1 MSTPVFSVPSQAQQD
16 AGACKRMGS
25 NALNTVCKVGTA
37 SALGMSLL
45 WATAAGAQSPG
56 KLMPNNNGALIAANT
71 NANATAGTPPDARA
85 LRPQALSPAPTQN
98 QKQYEAQL
106 SAIRQAILQAT
117 LDRPTRVLSSAWVDE
132 KGALHES
139 AHFHSE
145 AQVRGVRVM
154 SYLEDGKEPVP
165 QVSAEVLPWGWRTTT
180 AKALSCSAPP
190 RPWRLP
196 LMLQTRTEAGFSGNQ
211 IYASQSLMSMVSQVW
226 TQKMQ
231 GSQRWRAQLREIPP
245 DNTYLR
251 TLTGNREGAIGWA
264 AELVLK
270 PYAPEADFSFRGA
283 WDKLAKDENDWRW
296 TLSFTLGE
304 RHMPHAPI
312 EPQWQVEKVISID
325 PQVFLKNP
333 KAWAKDLN
341 QQLQSQLQAWVQQLE
356 KRSECEPIQFHVRR
370 NGHDLLQLQAGFES
384 GLRVGD
390 RVLLMNPNHVPSQM
404 LEPGATQHLALA
416 QVVRVGADRTELQQ
430 LAGPALAAQVHW
442 MALPL

>member
-1 MSTPVFSVPSQAQQD
+1 MSNPLFSVASQALQD

-25 NALNTVCKVGTA
+25 NALNTVCKVGAA
-37 SALGMSLL
+37 SALGISLL
-45 WATAAGAQSPG
+45 WATSAGAQSPG
-56 KLMPNNNGALIAANT
+56 KLTPKNNGVATTANPL
-71 NANATAGTPPDARA
+71 ANSPASPPADVRA
-85 LRPQALSPAPTQN
+85 VRPQSASPAPTQN
-98 QKQYEAQL
+98 QQQYEAQL

-117 LDRPTRVLSSAWVDE
+117 LDRPTRVLSSAWIDE

-165 QVSAEVLPWGWRTTT
+165 QVSAEVLPWGWRTTA
-180 AKALSCSAPP
+180 AKASSCSAPP

-211 IYASQSLMSMVSQVW
+211 NYASQSLMEMVGQVW
-226 TQKMQ
+226 AQKMQ
-231 GSQRWRAQLREIPP
+231 GSQRWRAQLSEIPP

-251 TLTGNREGAIGWA
+251 ALTGSREGAIGWA

-270 PYAPEADFSFRGA
+270 PHAPEADFSFRGV
-283 WDKLAKDENDWRW
+283 WDKLAKDERDWRW

-325 PQVFLKNP
+325 PQVLLKNP

-341 QQLQSQLQAWVQQLE
+341 QQLQNQLQAWVQQLD
-356 KRSECEPIQFHVRR
+356 KRSQCEPIQFHVRR

-384 GLRVGD
+384 GLRAGD

-430 LAGPALAAQVHW
+430 LAGPALAAQGHW